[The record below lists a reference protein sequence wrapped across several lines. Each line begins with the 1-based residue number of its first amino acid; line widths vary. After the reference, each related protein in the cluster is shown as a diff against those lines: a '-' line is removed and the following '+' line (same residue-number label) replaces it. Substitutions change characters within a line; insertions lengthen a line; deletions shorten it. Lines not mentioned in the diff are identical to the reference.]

1 MKIYT
6 KSGDQGSTG
15 LLFGGRVAKNDPRCA
30 AYGEIDSATS
40 TMGLARATSNDQT
53 VRDILLSCQR
63 DMFTVGAELATAL
76 DNYEEYKSQFHII
89 TEDDVTKLEAL
100 IDELAESVELPPKF
114 IIPGASQASSA
125 IDMARG
131 AVRTAER
138 AIVGMNEKNLLAN
151 KEILKYINRLAD
163 LLFMLARYEDRMLST
178 ELVTGT
184 RLGE

>member
-1 MKIYT
+1 M
-6 KSGDQGSTG
+6 
-15 LLFGGRVAKNDPRCA
+15 
-30 AYGEIDSATS
+30 
-40 TMGLARATSNDQT
+40 
-53 VRDILLSCQR
+53 
-63 DMFTVGAELATAL
+63 
-76 DNYEEYKSQFHII
+76 
-89 TEDDVTKLEAL
+89 
-100 IDELAESVELPPKF
+100 ELPPKF